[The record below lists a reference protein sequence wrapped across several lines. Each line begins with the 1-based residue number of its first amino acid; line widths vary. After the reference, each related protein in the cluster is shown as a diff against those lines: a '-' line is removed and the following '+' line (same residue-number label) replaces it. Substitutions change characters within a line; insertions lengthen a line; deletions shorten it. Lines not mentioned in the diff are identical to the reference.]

1 MARPALLVVDPDSSR
16 RRALARGLSGFGYEV
31 VPAVDAAE
39 GRRFAAGLG
48 PAVVVAAADLPGVFP
63 PPGETGDWG
72 GFGAG
77 PGAGRTLLL
86 LGRSDDEARELPA
99 EILFLADRGLAGDDL
114 VRRVRLVLLGS
125 EIGVEPDARLET
137 LVGDLA
143 LVPFLELLRALNQAR
158 FSGLVVLEG
167 GEVTLAEG
175 EVVAA
180 RVATAAGV
188 FGKKAFCRL
197 AHREAGPFHI
207 LPGGVPV
214 WSGGSGGSGGTG
226 GGTSAARREIE
237 DDLTELLILA
247 IEDRVHGAPG
257 AEVRVRL
264 STGPAY
270 FSTPFTLSERRLLG
284 VLTDGPTVGHLLDSL
299 PGTDGEI
306 LRDLLAFRDRGLVA
320 FEEPRTPVAI
330 ITDSAADLP
339 ADLARAHGISVVPIH
354 VLFGEEDLRDG
365 VDLAPREFYER
376 LERGGPAPRTRP
388 PGPDEL
394 AGTYR
399 RLVGRGELISIH
411 LSEKLSQTVVHAR
424 SAADGLADPGTVGSV
439 GGVGGV
445 GIVGAMGGVGD
456 SGKVVNIAR
465 IASAAAREWG
475 VAQSAPRV
483 VDSGS
488 VSLGLGLLALFAARL
503 ARRGVEAAEIADR
516 LGEIRGR
523 LHVLFVVDTLEYL
536 ARGGRIG
543 RARATFGNL
552 LGIKAILG
560 VVDGEVVPIDRVRGG
575 RAAHPRLLELF
586 KGRVAADLP
595 VIAGVA
601 HAKAPVWADRLR
613 ELLAGAFD
621 VRELLV
627 TEMGP
632 VVGTHAGPGTV
643 GAVVFQPTPEEL
655 PLLLP
660 FEAGDPERREATMG
674 LRRH

>member
-16 RRALARGLSGFGYEV
+16 RRVLARGLSGFGYEV

-48 PAVVVAAADLPGVFP
+48 PAVVVAAADLPGVLAT
-63 PPGETGDWG
+63 PGETGDWG
-72 GFGAG
+72 GFG

-86 LGRSDDEARELPA
+86 VGRSEEEARALPQ

-143 LVPFLELLRALNQAR
+143 LVPFLELLRALHQAG
-158 FSGLVVLEG
+158 FSGLVALEG

-180 RVATAAGV
+180 RVATASGV
-188 FGKKAFCRL
+188 FGEKAFCRL
-197 AHREAGPFHI
+197 ARREAGPFHV
-207 LPGGVPV
+207 LP
-214 WSGGSGGSGGTG
+214 G
-226 GGTSAARREIE
+226 GGTSPAPASPTSPALGRQRREIE
-237 DDLTELLILA
+237 NDLTALLILA

-257 AEVRVRL
+257 PEVRVRL

-270 FSTPFTLSERRLLG
+270 FSTPFTLSERRLLA
-284 VLTDGPTVGHLLDSL
+284 VLTDGPTVGQILDSL
-299 PGTDGEI
+299 PATDGEI
-306 LRDLLAFRDRGLVA
+306 LRDLLAFSDRGLVA
-320 FEEPRTPVAI
+320 FEEPRTPVSI
-330 ITDSAADLP
+330 VTDSAADLP

-365 VDLAPREFYER
+365 VDLAPREFYDR

-388 PGPDEL
+388 PGPEEL
-394 AGTYR
+394 AGAYR
-399 RLVGRGELISIH
+399 RLVGRGELISLH

-424 SAADGLADPGTVGSV
+424 TAADALAEPGSAHAAHAAHAANIGD
-439 GGVGGV
+439 
-445 GIVGAMGGVGD
+445 IV
-456 SGKVVNIAR
+456 SNIAS
-465 IASAAAREWG
+465 IAGAAAREWG
-475 VAQSAPRV
+475 VARSAPRV

-503 ARRGVEAAEIADR
+503 ARRGVPAAEIGDR

-536 ARGGRIG
+536 VRGGKIG
-543 RARATFGNL
+543 RARGTFGNL
-552 LGIKAILG
+552 LGIKPILG
-560 VVDGEVVPIDRVRGG
+560 VVDGEVVPVDQVRGG

-586 KGRVAADLP
+586 RERVAADLP

-613 ELLAGAFD
+613 ELLTGAFD

-655 PLLLP
+655 PLLAPL
-660 FEAGDPERREATMG
+660 EE
-674 LRRH
+674 

>member
-16 RRALARGLSGFGYEV
+16 RRVLAHGLSGFGYEV
-31 VPAVDAAE
+31 VPAIDAAE

-48 PAVVVAAADLPGVFP
+48 PAVVVAAADLPGLAV
-63 PPGETGDWG
+63 PGETGDWG
-72 GFGAG
+72 GLG
-77 PGAGRTLLL
+77 PGVGRTLLL
-86 LGRSDDEARELPA
+86 LGRSEEEARALPQ
-99 EILFLADRGLAGDDL
+99 EVLFLADRGLAGDDL

-143 LVPFLELLRALNQAR
+143 LFPFLELLRALHQAR

-167 GEVTLAEG
+167 GEVTLAAG

-180 RVATAAGV
+180 RVATASGV
-188 FGKKAFCRL
+188 LGEKAFCRL
-197 AHREAGPFHI
+197 ARREAGPFHV
-207 LPGGVPV
+207 LPGGLP
-214 WSGGSGGSGGTG
+214 G
-226 GGTSAARREIE
+226 GGTSPAAGQKRREI
-237 DDLTELLILA
+237 DNDLTALLILA

-257 AEVRVRL
+257 PEVRVRL

-270 FSTPFTLSERRLLG
+270 FSTPFTLSERRLLA
-284 VLTDGPTVGHLLDSL
+284 VLTDGPTVGQLLDSL
-299 PGTDGEI
+299 PATDGEI
-306 LRDLLAFRDRGLVA
+306 LRDLLAFSDRGLVA
-320 FEEPRTPVAI
+320 FEEPRTPVSI
-330 ITDSAADLP
+330 VTDSAADLP

-365 VDLAPREFYER
+365 VDLVPREFYDR

-388 PGPDEL
+388 PGPEEL
-394 AGTYR
+394 AAAYR
-399 RLVGRGELISIH
+399 RLAGRGELISVH

-424 SAADGLADPGTVGSV
+424 TAAAALAEAGSGHAGGAGDAGDIGDDSHTSHPAKPG
-439 GGVGGV
+439 GGGHAGNA
-445 GIVGAMGGVGD
+445 GNAGDIV
-456 SGKVVNIAR
+456 SNIAS
-465 IASAAAREWG
+465 IAGAAAREWG
-475 VAQSAPRV
+475 VARSSPRV

-503 ARRGVEAAEIADR
+503 ARRGVPAAEIGDR

-552 LGIKAILG
+552 FGIKPILG
-560 VVDGEVVPIDRVRGG
+560 VVDGEVVPVDRVRGG

-586 KGRVAADLP
+586 RERVAVDLP
-595 VIAGVA
+595 VIAGIA

-613 ELLAGAFD
+613 ELLTGAFD

-655 PLLLP
+655 PLLAPL
-660 FEAGDPERREATMG
+660 EA
-674 LRRH
+674 

>member
-16 RRALARGLSGFGYEV
+16 RRELAHGLSAFGYEV

-39 GRRFAAGLG
+39 GRRFAAELG
-48 PAVVVAAADLPGVFP
+48 PAVVVAAADLPGVLP
-63 PPGETGDWG
+63 APGETGDWG

-86 LGRSDDEARELPA
+86 LGRSDEEARDLPQ

-137 LVGDLA
+137 LVGDLS
-143 LVPFLELLRALNQAR
+143 LVPFLELLRSLHQAG
-158 FSGLVVLEG
+158 FSGLVALEG
-167 GEVTLAEG
+167 GEVTLADG

-180 RVATAAGV
+180 RVATADGV
-188 FGKKAFCRL
+188 RGEKAFCRL
-197 AHREAGPFHI
+197 AQREAGPFHV
-207 LPGGVPV
+207 LPGGGISPAPLA
-214 WSGGSGGSGGTG
+214 SLAPGRQ
-226 GGTSAARREIE
+226 RREIE
-237 DDLTELLILA
+237 NDLTALLILA

-257 AEVRVRL
+257 PDVRVRL

-299 PGTDGEI
+299 PATDGEI
-306 LRDLLAFRDRGLVA
+306 LRDLLAFSDRGLVA
-320 FEEPRTPVAI
+320 FEEPRMPVAI
-330 ITDSAADLP
+330 VTDSAADLP
-339 ADLARAHGISVVPIH
+339 ADLALIHGITVVPIH

-365 VDLAPREFYER
+365 IDLAPREFYER

-388 PGPDEL
+388 PGPEEL
-394 AGTYR
+394 ASAYR
-399 RLVGRGELISIH
+399 RLVGRGELISVH

-424 SAADGLADPGTVGSV
+424 TAADALADPGGVYTSGAVDVVHAAHAAYGADIAPSV
-439 GGVGGV
+439 
-445 GIVGAMGGVGD
+445 D
-456 SGKVVNIAR
+456 FSNVVSIAR
-465 IASAAAREWG
+465 IAGAAAREWG
-475 VAQSAPRV
+475 VARSSPRV

-503 ARRGVEAAEIADR
+503 AHRGVPAAEIADR

-523 LHVLFVVDTLEYL
+523 LHVLFAVDTLEYL

-552 LGIKAILG
+552 FGIKPILG

-586 KGRVAADLP
+586 RERVAADLP

-643 GAVVFQPTPEEL
+643 GAVVFQPTAEEL
-655 PLLLP
+655 PLLAPL
-660 FEAGDPERREATMG
+660 ED
-674 LRRH
+674 